1 MQDMDIK
8 YGFLSNYNRTVFLRQ
23 VALPDGIG
31 LEYSPVVYHDERY
44 DLSQR
49 IISLRQAIFYVA
61 MLARDSWRFTYPPR
75 PRTRQQQRQAWIV
88 PTM

>member
-44 DLSQR
+44 DLSQG
-49 IISLRQAIFYVA
+49 IISLR
-61 MLARDSWRFTYPPR
+61 
-75 PRTRQQQRQAWIV
+75 
-88 PTM
+88 